1 MARSD
6 TARLNELGQDIEAA
20 KSEETAKKN
29 IMAFLSEIAS
39 SSPSAYTEG
48 SPVIYHD
55 DPRNKYS
62 IPKGTPLE
70 KAAKAIM
77 DEAAAQAEEVEYT
90 RDFRCRVEEGAVA
103 IKRTMFKVF
112 GASAHGKP
120 IETFFGKFPPRE
132 IQITVGLD
140 NLGRPI
146 EESAPGS
153 EFTLAW
159 LEASLTIGTWS
170 DGEHDGMMRLF
181 VTTKKRNK
189 TALDGFFKLVD
200 EELEHHSIYR
210 NQILTYKGKA
220 DGGYDLR
227 YTHLAEDPTI
237 IYTDRVQNRLEVDV
251 WRKLRRRERL
261 VQRGLKPTFK
271 ELVFGPVG
279 TGKSASCVTTAIKA
293 KEYGYTVLMV
303 NPTGVSSIA
312 ELSRAMNVARMY
324 APTLLVI
331 EDVDKYFSENMS
343 PDQISSI
350 TNLFDG
356 LEKHDGI
363 SIIMTTNHVDKV
375 HSKMLRAPRTTGV
388 IKIGYL
394 DQESMEHMVR
404 VVLGEQLDPETNFN
418 LVWNEVKDFGPAFM
432 RSTFDKAVE
441 ASILL
446 REDDEQYDDP
456 IIGTEELISAARSFQ
471 DHRDL
476 HAEVEASQERTK
488 PTLGEF
494 LMDDVKS
501 FVRKLFNGMTRDYQ
515 LEVQTTN
522 EHGYATFKQAGE
534 NNK

>member
-6 TARLNELGQDIEAA
+6 TNRLNELGQDIEAA
-20 KSEETAKKN
+20 KSEEAAKKN
-29 IMAFLSEIAS
+29 IMQFLSEIANS
-39 SSPSAYTEG
+39 GPNKYFEG

-55 DPRNKYS
+55 DPKNKYS

-77 DEAAAQAEEVEYT
+77 DEAAAQAEEVEYS

-103 IKRTMFKVF
+103 IKRTMYKVF

-132 IQITVGLD
+132 VQIQVGLD
-140 NLGRPI
+140 ALGKPI
-146 EESAPGS
+146 EESAPAS

-159 LEASLTIGTWS
+159 LEATLQIGTWT
-170 DGEHDGMMRLF
+170 DGDHDGMMRLY

-189 TALDGFFKLVD
+189 PALDGFFKLVD

-210 NQILTYKGKA
+210 NQILTYKGKS
-220 DGGYDLR
+220 DGSYDLR

-237 IYTDRVQNRLEVDV
+237 IYTDRVNNRLEVDV

-261 VQRGLKPTFK
+261 VARGLKPTFK

-303 NPTGVSSIA
+303 NPTGVSSIS
-312 ELSRAMNVARMY
+312 ELARAMNVARMY
-324 APTLLVI
+324 APTLLIV
-331 EDVDKYFSENMS
+331 EDVDKYFTEGMS
-343 PDQISSI
+343 PDQVSAI

-363 SIIMTTNHVDKV
+363 SIMMTTNHVDKV

-394 DQESMEHMVR
+394 DQTSMEHMVR
-404 VVLGEQLDPETNFN
+404 VVLGDQLDPDTNFD
-418 LVWNEVKDFGPAFM
+418 LVWDEVKDFGPAFM

-446 REDDEQYDDP
+446 REDDDDSDDP

-476 HAEVEASQERTK
+476 HAEVELAQEK
-488 PTLGEF
+488 PKQTLAEF
-494 LMDDVKS
+494 VFDDVKT
-501 FVRKLFNGMTRDYQ
+501 FFRKIVNGTLADWKMDIQLNRDAGQGKLVRTS
-515 LEVQTTN
+515 
-522 EHGYATFKQAGE
+522 E
-534 NNK
+534 NTK